1 MFITTNL
8 QCPTTIIPFFGDQF
22 FWGSMVQAR
31 GLGAPPVPVEQLQL
45 NSLVDAIKFMIDPK
59 VNIVMLI
66 GVCFYVKVIVET
78 LANTSRPWRGGDLS
92 YIYCRMAWSTSKLN
106 TRHIQQYLS
115 NSYAITMLLQGLCN
129 IYNHL
134 S

>member
-22 FWGSMVQAR
+22 FWGSMVHAR

-45 NSLVDAIKFMIDPK
+45 HSLVDAIKFMIDPK

-66 GVCFYVKVIVET
+66 SVYFYVKLCTNVVTE
-78 LANTSRPWRGGDLS
+78 
-92 YIYCRMAWSTSKLN
+92 K
-106 TRHIQQYLS
+106 H
-115 NSYAITMLLQGLCN
+115 LCN
-129 IYNHL
+129 IYYHL
-134 S
+134 P